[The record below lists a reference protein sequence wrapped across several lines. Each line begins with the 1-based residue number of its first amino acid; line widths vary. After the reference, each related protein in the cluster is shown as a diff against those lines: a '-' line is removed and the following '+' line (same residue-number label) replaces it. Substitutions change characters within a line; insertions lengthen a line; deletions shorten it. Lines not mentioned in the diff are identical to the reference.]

1 MGVPV
6 LPNKGTW
13 GNDANGYQVNQT
25 NSVTAILALILGAL
39 QQMVIYL
46 STGGGGGSGGNVT
59 VEGPIGAQTAAASVA
74 VTQGA
79 GANNLSTT
87 QVATATTQVSLAI
100 ARPTRKSIVF
110 ENLDS
115 AITIYVGPT
124 GITSSTGYPIPF
136 GQARVFTWTGQFFA
150 VSASGTP
157 LMAVSDEFD

>member
-1 MGVPV
+1 MAVV
-6 LPNKGTW
+6 FAPNATQGARLVV
-13 GNDANGYQVNQT
+13 DDVNCQA
-25 NSVTAILALILGAL
+25 VCGPDGEPI
-39 QQMVIYL
+39 
-46 STGGGGGSGGNVT
+46 GGNVT
-59 VEGPIGAQTAAASVA
+59 VEGPLGAQTAAASVA

-87 QVATATTQVSLAI
+87 QVATATTQVSLANS
-100 ARPTRKSIVF
+100 RPTRKSIVF
-110 ENLDS
+110 ENLDA